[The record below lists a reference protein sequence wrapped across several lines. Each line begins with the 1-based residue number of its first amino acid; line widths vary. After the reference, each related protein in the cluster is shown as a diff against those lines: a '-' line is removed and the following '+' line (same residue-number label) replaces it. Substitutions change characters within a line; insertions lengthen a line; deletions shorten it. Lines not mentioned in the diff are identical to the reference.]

1 MPGGFLKKLGTDS
14 CGITGTLVA
23 VAFVWAGSRGG
34 GNTSDAAP
42 ASATMAS
49 RNEIQRFI
57 RGSLRKMAIK
67 PTLASRQTCVAP
79 AIYTT
84 RRPHSSAVFI
94 HKRVRYNELQTN
106 RGNAKPAKTAKEAS
120 LGILCVLCEL

>member
-23 VAFVWAGSRGG
+23 VAFVWAASGGG

-57 RGSLRKMAIK
+57 RGSLRKMATR
-67 PTLASRQTCVAP
+67 PTLASRQTVRGPRNLYDRQA
-79 AIYTT
+79 AFKQ
-84 RRPHSSAVFI
+84 SI
-94 HKRVRYNELQTN
+94 HGKASRYNALQVSRAGRCRPDELVRTYIE
-106 RGNAKPAKTAKEAS
+106 RRDR
-120 LGILCVLCEL
+120 